1 MVVVI
6 MIDGSVKRA
15 KSVTSAS
22 NFKVHML
29 FKSAV
34 TCLVLAVRLGVVV
47 FVVFPPSLLIT
58 AQSRFK

>member
-1 MVVVI
+1 
-6 MIDGSVKRA
+6 MIDESVKRA

-29 FKSAV
+29 FKSAI

-47 FVVFPPSLLIT
+47 FVVFLLMKPEAAVVAIYG
-58 AQSRFK
+58 SM